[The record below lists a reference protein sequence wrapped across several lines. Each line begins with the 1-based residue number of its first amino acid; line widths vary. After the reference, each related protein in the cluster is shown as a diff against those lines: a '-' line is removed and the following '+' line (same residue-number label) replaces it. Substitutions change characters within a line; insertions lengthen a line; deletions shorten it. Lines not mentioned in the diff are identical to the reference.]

1 MKNWIP
7 FLDFFLRL
15 IFGSKQ
21 ERDLKRLNPFVE
33 LINLFE
39 RTVHDKPDEWFHNRA
54 EILQQR
60 LEEGFTPEEQEEHLR
75 DVLLDAQQRLEDLSP
90 EAVCEDFAERLR
102 ENRRELS
109 EKYEGDAFQTA
120 IESPLSESSIEGL
133 VEAYNERMHDW
144 IEDDTE
150 RIIDRFKELWDTFA
164 DEAPEDPEERMLWL
178 LLPEVFAIVREAA
191 HRRLGLRHY
200 DVQVLGGIALHEGR
214 ITEMKT
220 GEGKTLAATMP
231 LVLNALTGK
240 GTHLVT
246 VNEYLAKRDSKW
258 MGEIYGKLG
267 IDVGLLQEGMRP
279 EDRKP
284 QYEAHI
290 TYGTNN
296 HFGFDYLRDNMAV
309 DAGDTVQA
317 TRHFAIIDE
326 VDSVLIDEA
335 RTPLIISGQAE
346 KSIETYKR
354 VDGVV
359 KKLRPEE
366 DYEVDEKKQAVN
378 LTDTGADKVEKF
390 MDLDNLFDVANMELL
405 HHIHQGIRAHELY
418 ERDSEYVVKD
428 GEVIIV
434 DEFTGRLQPGRRFGE
449 GLHQALEAKE
459 GVEIAQENQ
468 TLATITIQNFFRMY
482 GKLSGMTGTADTEA
496 EEFHEIYDLD
506 VVVVPTNEPDIR
518 VDHEDAIYRTEDEKF
533 DAVVDRIE
541 HLHENELPVLVGTV
555 DIEKSERLGKILDRR
570 NIPHNILNAKNHER
584 EAAIVAEAGQ
594 PGAVTIA
601 TNMAGRGT
609 DIVLGESVIEEDC
622 PVQPDDPDEDPYC
635 PHDPICGLHVIGT
648 ERHESRR
655 IDNQL
660 RGRTARQGDPGAS
673 RFFVSLED
681 DLMRLFGSDRI
692 SSMLES
698 LGMEE
703 GQRIEHSWISS
714 SIQRAQSKVEKRN
727 FEIRKQL
734 LEYDDVMERQRK
746 VIYKERRKA
755 LFEED
760 VSDTVDQF
768 IEAQVDSWL
777 DVHAH
782 DSRPARDWPL
792 SDLLESVD
800 TLLGWSPEE
809 DVTEEWLDMTREE
822 LRDELLDA
830 MHRRYKQQE
839 EELEPEIM
847 RDIECQLLL
856 QVIDARWKEHLH
868 GLDNLKQGIQ
878 LEGMAQRDPLVEYKR
893 QSFRLFEE
901 LQDNIREEYLSFLY
915 QVEAVSEME
924 LEMEDEYED
933 AEMQHQDFAGMESLV
948 EDDTAQAQQDA
959 VRSGESHGRDQE
971 SSVQTV
977 VKGEDVGRNDPC
989 PCGSGKKYKYCCGE

>member
-7 FLDFFLRL
+7 FIDLLLRL

-21 ERDLKRLNPFVE
+21 QRDLNRLNPFVE
-33 LINLFE
+33 LVNLFE
-39 RTVHDKPDEWFHNRA
+39 RTVHDRPDEWFEERA
-54 EILQQR
+54 SVLQER
-60 LEEGFTPEEQEEHLR
+60 LETGFSAEEQEEHLR
-75 DVLLDAQQRLEDLSP
+75 DVLLDAQERLQELSP
-90 EAVCEDFAERLR
+90 DTVCDDFADRLR
-102 ENRRELS
+102 SNRQELS

-120 IESPLSESSIEGL
+120 IESPLSESSIDGL
-133 VEAYNERMHDW
+133 VDAYRERMEDW
-144 IEDDTE
+144 LEEDTE
-150 RIIDRFKELWDTFA
+150 AVIGRFKELWDNFVS
-164 DEAPEDPEERMLWL
+164 EAPDEPEEQLLWF

-200 DVQVLGGIALHEGR
+200 DVQILGGIALHEGR

-231 LVLNALTGK
+231 LVLNSLTGK

-258 MGEIYGKLG
+258 MGEIYDKLG

-279 EDRKP
+279 QERRP
-284 QYEAHI
+284 EYEAYI

-309 DAGDTVQA
+309 DPEDTVQA

-346 KSIETYKR
+346 KSVELYKR
-354 VDGVV
+354 VDHVV
-359 KKLRPEE
+359 KKLHPEE
-366 DYEVDEKKQAVN
+366 DYEVDEKKQAVS

-390 MDLDNLFDVANMELL
+390 LEIDNLFDAANMEML
-405 HHIHQGIRAHELY
+405 HHVHQAIRAHELY

-428 GEVIIV
+428 GDVVIV

-482 GKLSGMTGTADTEA
+482 DKLSGMTGTADTEA

-506 VVVVPTNEPDIR
+506 VVVVPTNDPDIR
-518 VDHEDAIYRTEDEKF
+518 VDHEDAVYRTVEGKF
-533 DAVVDRIE
+533 ESVVDQIE
-541 HLHENELPVLVGTV
+541 HLHENDLPVLVGTV
-555 DIEKSERLGKILDRR
+555 DIEKSERLGKMLRKR
-570 NIPHNILNAKNHER
+570 NIPHNILNAKNHEQ

-609 DIVLGESVIEEDC
+609 DIVLGDGVIEEDC
-622 PVQPDDPDEDPYC
+622 PVQPDDPDKDPYC

-673 RFFVSLED
+673 RFFVSLQD
-681 DLMRLFGSDRI
+681 DVMRLFGSERI
-692 SSMLES
+692 SGLLES
-698 LGMEE
+698 MGMEKGE
-703 GQRIEHSWISS
+703 RLEHSWISS
-714 SIQRAQSKVEKRN
+714 SIERAQSKVEKRN

-734 LEYDDVMERQRK
+734 LEYDDVMEKQRR
-746 VIYKERRKA
+746 VIYEERRKA
-755 LFEED
+755 LFEDD
-760 VSDTVDQF
+760 VSNTVEQF
-768 IEAQVDSWL
+768 LEVQVDAWL
-777 DVHAH
+777 DEYAH
-782 DSRPARDWPL
+782 DRRPARDWPL
-792 SDLLESVD
+792 SDLLESVEA
-800 TLLGWSPEE
+800 TLGWCPDDE
-809 DVTEEWLDMTREE
+809 VTQDWLSETKDTVRENLLEE
-822 LRDELLDA
+822 LFQ
-830 MHRRYKQQE
+830 RYEMKE

-856 QVIDARWKEHLH
+856 QVIHARWKEHLH
-868 GLDNLKQGIQ
+868 ALDNLKQGIQ

-893 QSFRLFEE
+893 QSFRLFEQ
-901 LQDNIREEYLSFLY
+901 LQDSIREEYLGFLF
-915 QVEAVSEME
+915 QVEAVSDME
-924 LEMEDEYED
+924 LEGDYED
-933 AEMQHQDFAGMESLV
+933 AEIEHEDFGGMESLV
-948 EDDTAQAQQDA
+948 DDETSQAQKDA
-959 VRSGESHGRDQE
+959 VKSGQAQGQQE
-971 SSVQTV
+971 GSTVETV

-989 PCGSGKKYKYCCGE
+989 PCGSGKKYKYCCGQ